1 MPAPLT
7 IAARR
12 AMVEQLMRQEPG
24 ISQRTIAAR
33 LGVGKD
39 TVRRDVDAI
48 ETEQRQRAP
57 EPPAAGLDPAPEPP
71 GAAPEAAPDA
81 DRLVLILDEP
91 LRQALAILRA
101 TRGAPS
107 TAKQNEAA
115 ARAAIRAVADSI
127 LEARR
132 SQRSCP

>member
-12 AMVEQLMRQEPG
+12 AMVEELLRQEPG

-39 TVRRDVDAI
+39 TVRRDIDAI
-48 ETEQRQRAP
+48 EAEQSQGVP
-57 EPPAAGLDPAPEPP
+57 EEPAAEPEPAPE
-71 GAAPEAAPDA
+71 A

-91 LRQALAILRA
+91 LRQALAVLRA
-101 TRGAPS
+101 TRGAPD
-107 TAKQNEAA
+107 TQKQNEAV
-115 ARAAIRAVADSI
+115 ARAAIRAVADTV
-127 LEARR
+127 LEARPGMQER
-132 SQRSCP
+132 SRT